1 MSPVEGSP
9 AKPED
14 YPHFMSVYVFN
25 PYLRDAGEYNQV
37 EMERQCIHAMMGE
50 CERCRVVS
58 KLYTD
63 VELTKHLILISAPM
77 IKP

>member
-14 YPHFMSVYVFN
+14 YPHFMSVYVFD
-25 PYLRDAGEYNQV
+25 PYLRGAGEYYQA
-37 EMERQCIHAMMGE
+37 EMERQFIHAMMGE
-50 CERCRVVS
+50 CERCHAIS

-77 IKP
+77 SKP